1 MVIIRTKKLQSS
13 LSPYQKHKN
22 KWSDCTRCHLCR
34 GRQHVV
40 LCRGKIPCDI
50 LLAGE
55 APGVSEDVIGI
66 PFTGPAGH
74 LLEQMI
80 TRAWDGQFDYC
91 ITNVV
96 GCLPLVTSPV
106 VVNAKT
112 EEYDLMIDRSSEWGN
127 PFIITKTRNRWQ
139 VIEDYRDWLSKQTSL
154 LKKIPTLAGKRLGCH
169 CKPLACHGDVIVETF
184 NRLVDK
190 EKMAEPPEDAI
201 KACMPKLQEMV
212 MMCKPKLIVTIG
224 KLADKW
230 VPKAVEGLF
239 GLSTSSQD
247 RSCLKK
253 MGWKKPRWCSIL
265 HPAFILRLDPS
276 QQGLAI
282 QKSVVSLEDAVI
294 DL

>member
-1 MVIIRTKKLQSS
+1 LI
-13 LSPYQKHKN
+13 
-22 KWSDCTRCHLCR
+22 
-34 GRQHVV
+34 
-40 LCRGKIPCDI
+40 
-50 LLAGE
+50 GE
-55 APGVSEDVIGI
+55 SPGVSEDTIGI

-74 LLEQMI
+74 LLDQMI

-91 ITNVV
+91 VTNVV
-96 GCLPLVTSPV
+96 GCLPTITSPV

-127 PFIITKTRNRWQ
+127 PFVITKTRNRWQ
-139 VIEDYRDWLSKQTSL
+139 VIEDYRNWLSKQTNL
-154 LKKIPTLAGKRLGCH
+154 LKKIPTLSGKRLGCH
-169 CKPLACHGDVIVETF
+169 CKPLACHGDIIVETF

-201 KACMPKLQEMV
+201 KACMPRLQEMLL
-212 MMCKPKLIVTIG
+212 MCKPKLIVTVG

-230 VPKAVEGLF
+230 VPKSFEGLK
-239 GLSTSSQD
+239 LSNGV
-247 RSCLKK
+247 KP
-253 MGWKKPRWCSIL
+253 PRWCSIL

-282 QKSVVSLEDAVI
+282 QKTVVTLEESVI